1 MWSLEAL
8 PRLEAVSRQYFH
20 CLGLGLGL
28 EGHCLGLGLG
38 LALTVL
44 VLCLETKTVQGSG
57 RRTTPFCI
65 KLLFFATVNYTNFRQ
80 HRHQWS
86 VSVKP
91 SIHIKVSETL
101 FLKLGPSSTVVGRR
115 EKVSETFILLCR
127 YTWKKFPKL
136 FILPCRYIIITRSS
150 FENKVSETKVS
161 ETFDDTPEKF
171 RKQSFGNKSFG
182 NFRWYT

>member
-1 MWSLEAL
+1 MGSLEAL

-20 CLGLGLGL
+20 CLGFGLGL

-86 VSVKP
+86 VSFLRVGNYLVVQPHRAKM
-91 SIHIKVSETL
+91 SDALLETL
-101 FLKLGPSSTVVGRR
+101 MFLKCN
-115 EKVSETFILLCR
+115 E
-127 YTWKKFPKL
+127 
-136 FILPCRYIIITRSS
+136 
-150 FENKVSETKVS
+150 
-161 ETFDDTPEKF
+161 
-171 RKQSFGNKSFG
+171 
-182 NFRWYT
+182 